1 MRNSKMSKKT
11 KNTLNVIAF
20 LTPAMILFVGV
31 LIAPIII
38 SLVFSLFDMHSYGLA
53 NATFIG
59 LDNYK
64 SLFDTGEAG
73 FFKALFTNKE
83 AYGTGF
89 VTSIKNSLILAFF
102 SVFVQLPISLGLA
115 LLLGKKMKGEKAFLS
130 INFIPVLISTVIIA
144 QMFQAIYYPQS
155 GLLDAFISKVLNHPE
170 WRQIVYTTPNG
181 VEMTKNKLWIN
192 IGESSLIALFIPTL
206 WQYVGYHMLLMYA
219 GVKGVSIDLREAAM
233 LDGATDGQINR
244 FIVIPTIKPILKVSV
259 IFAVTG
265 SFKSYDVIKLLIG
278 DNYNH
283 INDVP
288 SIFLIRDLSANNY
301 GRASAIS
308 MVLIVMC
315 FVFALLISRIFKEA
329 D

>member
-1 MRNSKMSKKT
+1 MSKKT
-11 KNTLNVIAF
+11 KNRLNVIAF
-20 LTPAMILFVGV
+20 LAPAIILFVGV

-38 SLVFSLFDMHSYGLA
+38 SFVYSFYDMHTYSLSESA
-53 NATFIG
+53 FIG
-59 LDNYK
+59 FGNYK
-64 SLFDTGEAG
+64 ELFDTGEVS
-73 FFKALFTNKE
+73 FFKALFSNEK
-83 AYGTGF
+83 AFGTGF

-102 SVFVQLPISLGLA
+102 SVFLQLPVSLGLA
-115 LLLGKKMKGEKAFLS
+115 LLLGKKMKGEKALLS

-144 QMFQAIYYPQS
+144 QMFQAIYYPGS
-155 GLLDAFISKVLNHPE
+155 GLLDAVIDKVFHHPE
-170 WRQIVYTTPNG
+170 WRQEIIVTAKG
-181 VEMTKNKLWIN
+181 VEMTTNKLWIN
-192 IGESSLIALFIPTL
+192 IQKSCLPALFIPTL

-219 GVKGVSIDLREAAM
+219 GVKGVSTDLREAAM

-244 FIVIPTIKPILKVSV
+244 YIVIPIIKPILKVSV

-288 SIFLIRDLSANNY
+288 SIFLIRELSANNY
-301 GRASAIS
+301 GKASAIA

-315 FVFALLISRIFKEA
+315 FVFALLISKVFKEA
-329 D
+329 E